1 MCVYYMSSGS
11 IAWTQPDSSGIKSFS
26 KVWNGAND
34 AIAKKRHNQYT
45 CDIQVMEQKY
55 GRRCNY
61 GSTQRQSITFPGNFT
76 PNEPNWLRFYL
87 LSKIAEQIKGHGL
100 DVGNSIGEGRQTARM
115 AFGALNSLARAARAV
130 KRGDVA
136 GAARALGAGNPKKR
150 VTSGDISSTWLG
162 LQYGWLPLL
171 SDVHEAATNWES
183 VTNGPRKFSF
193 VKRKRVEWDVPDI
206 LATGGS
212 HFQGKNW
219 YGIRCKVVITE
230 NLSQPRS
237 LGLMDPLGVAWE
249 LAPWSFVV
257 DWFIPISTYLDTL
270 NVFSGLDAVV
280 YWTTYRKGR
289 WQHLDSYPLCDGWT
303 GVLVQP
309 QGFSEQIVID
319 RSEVQSVSVPPPK
332 LVGFR
337 DAMSPA
343 RIKNAIALAH
353 QAFR

>member
-1 MCVYYMSSGS
+1 MSTGS
-11 IAWTQPDSSGIKSFS
+11 IAWTRPDLYGIESFS
-26 KVWNGAND
+26 KEWVGAND
-34 AIAKKRHNQYT
+34 PIDKRRHNPYT
-45 CDIQVMEQKY
+45 CNIRRMEQA
-55 GRRCNY
+55 Y
-61 GSTQRQSITFPGNFT
+61 GSRCHYRKIQRQSISFPGDFT
-76 PNEPNWLRFYL
+76 PNEPEWLRFHL
-87 LSKIAEQIKGHGL
+87 LSKIAELIKGHGL
-100 DVGNSIGEGRQTARM
+100 DVGNSIGEGRQTAKM
-115 AFGALNSLARAARAV
+115 ALGALKSLAAAARAV

-171 SDVHEAATNWES
+171 SDVYEAATNWEA

-193 VKRKRVEWDVPDI
+193 VKRKRVEWDVPNI
-206 LATGGS
+206 LDNGGAR
-212 HFQGKNW
+212 FQGKNW

-249 LAPWSFVV
+249 LTPWSFVV

-270 NVFSGLDAVV
+270 NVFSGLDAKV

-309 QGFSEQIVID
+309 QGFTEQIVID
-319 RSEVQSVSVPPPK
+319 RAGEQSVSVPPPK